1 MEDEIRHHEVLLR
14 EAMLAGDADA
24 LERLLDDCLIFVAP
38 DGSVATKQDDLAA
51 HRAGSHRFRRLDI
64 EDTRIEMHGHTALVV
79 VLAWLSVEA
88 QGQVFEG
95 RHRYTRTWH
104 RGADGWRIV
113 GGAVLAVVR

>member
-1 MEDEIRHHEVLLR
+1 
-14 EAMLAGDADA
+14 MLAGDADA
-24 LERLLDDCLIFVAP
+24 LERLLDDRLIFVGP

-64 EDTRIEMHGHTALVV
+64 EDTRIEMHGDTALVV
-79 VLAWLSVEA
+79 VLVWLSVEA

-104 RGADGWRIV
+104 HDVDGWRII
-113 GGAVLAVVR
+113 GGGVLALAR